1 MNRSETIQLLFLGVI
16 VILLSILGY
25 QNSLILDKLSSEET
39 IEVEIRKDST
49 INLYNMDLTPEN
61 FEYVCLHYDIEH
73 PEIVYA
79 QAKLESGYFTSP
91 VYKFKNNFLG
101 LYDSKNKDYYSFSHW
116 SDCLKGYKDYVQR
129 KWNGNGDYYLFLQN
143 LPYAEDPNYI
153 KKVKYLVNNK

>member
-1 MNRSETIQLLFLGVI
+1 MKAFKFMVLLMLGILI
-16 VILLSILGY
+16 V
-25 QNSLILDKLSSEET
+25 QNSLILQKFSIEET
-39 IEVEIRKDST
+39 TEVEIRKDST

-79 QAKLESGYFTSP
+79 QAKLESGYFTSS
-91 VYKFKNNFLG
+91 VYKSKNNFLG
-101 LYDSKNKDYYSFSHW
+101 LYDSKNGDYYTFSHW
-116 SDCLKGYKDYVQR
+116 SDCLKGYRDYVQY
-129 KWNGNGDYYLFLQN
+129 KWNGNCDYYLFLQN

>member
-1 MNRSETIQLLFLGVI
+1 MLGVLI
-16 VILLSILGY
+16 V
-25 QNSLILDKLSSEET
+25 QNSLILQKFSVEET
-39 IEVEIRKDST
+39 TEVEIRKDST

-91 VYKFKNNFLG
+91 VYKSKNNFLG
-101 LYDSKNKDYYSFSHW
+101 LYDSKNR
-116 SDCLKGYKDYVQR
+116 DYVQY
-129 KWNGNGDYYLFLQN
+129 KWNGNCDYYLFLQN